1 MVTVTNFASF
11 AWTVCMDDLTRDDA
25 HGKTKSMGSLT
36 FLKTMVT
43 LCPQIKVPL
52 IAVCLDLL
60 QIFILQKGF
69 SFSQIGWNRM
79 VLSIGN
85 SFPRICHVL
94 VHLSSGKSRHP
105 FKRFTPAITRI
116 FHTWWCSSVF
126 WKVRNPCFSFCV
138 DLIGIGIDH
147 HFIPSTLNILV
158 DSAKK
163 ERILNTTETKFRV
176 FSRGKSQRC
185 EHVLRSVSVF
195 WCLPLYELCLRLK
208 SL

>member
-25 HGKTKSMGSLT
+25 HGKTESMGSLT

-85 SFPRICHVL
+85 SFSRICHVP
-94 VHLSSGKSRHP
+94 VQLSSGKSRQSSFQAIYPSHHSDISHLMMQQRLLEGSKPLLFVLCRFHRDRDRSP
-105 FKRFTPAITRI
+105 FYP
-116 FHTWWCSSVF
+116 FHS
-126 WKVRNPCFSFCV
+126 
-138 DLIGIGIDH
+138 
-147 HFIPSTLNILV
+147 
-158 DSAKK
+158 
-163 ERILNTTETKFRV
+163 
-176 FSRGKSQRC
+176 
-185 EHVLRSVSVF
+185 
-195 WCLPLYELCLRLK
+195 
-208 SL
+208 